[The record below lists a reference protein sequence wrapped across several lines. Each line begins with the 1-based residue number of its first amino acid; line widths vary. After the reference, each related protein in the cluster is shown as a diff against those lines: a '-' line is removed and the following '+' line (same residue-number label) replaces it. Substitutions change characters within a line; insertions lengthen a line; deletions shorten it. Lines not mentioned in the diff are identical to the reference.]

1 MTKCGKHPNIK
12 KNDECMF
19 NFPKHLQNKMKNIST
34 LQDST
39 DNIHIQMQQVFEVLN
54 DIEYI
59 AIYSQF

>member
-1 MTKCGKHPNIK
+1 MWKTSKYQKCM
-12 KNDECMF
+12 C

-54 DIEYI
+54 YIEYI
-59 AIYSQF
+59 AIYCQF